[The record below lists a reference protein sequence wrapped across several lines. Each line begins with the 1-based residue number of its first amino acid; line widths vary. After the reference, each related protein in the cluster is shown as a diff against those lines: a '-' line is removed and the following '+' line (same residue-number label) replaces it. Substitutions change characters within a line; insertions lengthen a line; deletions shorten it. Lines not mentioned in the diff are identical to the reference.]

1 MSQIYTLD
9 KKEHNESLPSNSKGS
24 LRDFF
29 VYIKDDKAKLIIV
42 IGFIFINSAANTI
55 SPFLISRAI
64 DKYISVGDINGLLNI
79 IYILAGVAAITV
91 ITGYM
96 QGMLIGRI
104 SQRTLYRLK
113 EALFAK
119 LQSLPIAFFN
129 QNKAGD
135 LMSRINNDTDKINQ
149 FLSQW
154 IGQFVGVMFSLIG
167 IIGFSLYLNWK
178 LSLVMMS
185 MVVFIYLITQFFSST
200 IRKKNR
206 ENLEVNS
213 DFASSLQENLT
224 NFKVVAAYGKR
235 EYLEN
240 HLDKTNNATFKS
252 ALSSGFANRVFEP
265 TYEFC
270 GAIALILVLS
280 YGFHLISIGGA
291 TVGMVIAFVAYT
303 QRFYDPMKT
312 LATAFGAIQLA
323 TAAWVRLQEIFSLKN
338 NLRIES
344 LGGDKTG
351 KPKLRLEL
359 KNVSFS
365 YDDKKMIIENAN
377 LSFEPGKT
385 YALVGPTGGGKSTL
399 ANIMA
404 HLYDPTEGYIYLNGK
419 DMITYTQEETARE
432 ISVILQDPILFTGT
446 VAENIL
452 YANTDFKDMNIA
464 DLNRI
469 LEYKGF
475 KDIIKRFEKG
485 LETQVKQNGAGLSIG
500 QKQLISFMRAIL
512 REPKLLILDEATAN
526 IDTVTEAVLNKTLEA
541 LPPETTKIII
551 AHRLNTIKEADE
563 IMFVNGRHV
572 TPAGSYD
579 AAIEMIKGAK
589 RRS

>member
-1 MSQIYTLD
+1 MSQIYTLE
-9 KKEHNESLPSNSKGS
+9 KKEQSNKKSS
-24 LRDFF
+24 FRDFLS
-29 VYIKDDKAKLIIV
+29 YIQDDKIKLIIAF
-42 IGFIFINSAANTI
+42 GFIFINSAVNTA
-55 SPFLISRAI
+55 SPFLISKAI
-64 DKYISVGDINGLLNI
+64 DKYITFGDVVGLLNI
-79 IYILAGVAAITV
+79 IYILAGLATIN
-91 ITGYM
+91 IFTGYM

-154 IGQFVGVMFSLIG
+154 IGQFVGVMFSLVG
-167 IIGFSLYLNWK
+167 IVGFSLYLNWK

-185 MVVFIYLITQFFSST
+185 MVVFIYLVTQFFSST
-200 IRKKNR
+200 IRKQNR
-206 ENLEVNS
+206 KNLEANS
-213 DFASSLQENLT
+213 DFSTSLQENLT

-235 EYLEN
+235 DYLEN

-252 ALSSGFANRVFEP
+252 ALGAGFANRVFEP
-265 TYEFC
+265 TYELF

-280 YGFHLISIGGA
+280 YGFYLISIGSA
-291 TVGMVIAFVAYT
+291 TVGVLIAFVAYT

-323 TAAWVRLQEIFSLKN
+323 TAAWIRLQEIFSLKN
-338 NLRIES
+338 NLRTDSI
-344 LGGDKTG
+344 GGDKTG

-359 KNVSFS
+359 KKVSFS

-404 HLYDPTEGYIYLNGK
+404 HLYEPTEGYVYLNGK
-419 DMITYTQEETARE
+419 DMITYSQEETARE

-452 YANTDFKDMNIA
+452 YANTDFKDMSIA

-469 LEYKGF
+469 LEHKGF
-475 KDIIKRFEKG
+475 KEVVKRFENG
-485 LETQVKQNGAGLSIG
+485 LETSVKQNGAGLSIG

-526 IDTVTEAVLNKTLEA
+526 IDTVTEAVLNKTLDA

>member
-1 MSQIYTLD
+1 MSQIYTLEKKDQNIKGSIKDFFKFIQDD
-9 KKEHNESLPSNSKGS
+9 KK
-24 LRDFF
+24 
-29 VYIKDDKAKLIIV
+29 KLFIAF
-42 IGFIFINSAANTI
+42 GFIFINSAVNTA
-55 SPFLISRAI
+55 SPFLISIAI
-64 DKYISVGDINGLLNI
+64 DKYITIGDVRGLLNI
-79 IYILAGVAAITV
+79 IYILSGMAV
-91 ITGYM
+91 INIVTGYM
-96 QGMLIGRI
+96 QGSLIGRI
-104 SQRTLYRLK
+104 SQRALYRLK
-113 EALFAK
+113 EALFTK

-154 IGQFVGVMFSLIG
+154 IGQFVGVMFSLLG
-167 IIGFSLYLNWK
+167 IIGFSLLLNWK
-178 LSLVMMS
+178 LSLIMMS
-185 MVVFIYLITQFFSST
+185 MVVFIYLITRFSSPF

-206 ENLEVNS
+206 ENLEANS

-235 EYLEN
+235 DYLES

-265 TYEFC
+265 TYEFF
-270 GAIALILVLS
+270 GAIALILVIS
-280 YGFHLISIGGA
+280 SGFYFISIGQT
-291 TVGMVIAFVAYT
+291 TVGVLIAFVAYT

-323 TAAWVRLQEIFSLKN
+323 TAAWIRLQEIFSLEN
-338 NLRIES
+338 NLKVENTQ
-344 LGGDKTG
+344 GDING
-351 KPKLRLEL
+351 NPKLRLEL

-377 LSFEPGKT
+377 LAFAPGKT

-404 HLYDPTEGYIYLNGK
+404 HLYDPTKGYVYLNGK
-419 DMITYTQEETARE
+419 DITTYSQEESSKE
-432 ISVILQDPILFTGT
+432 ISVILQDPILFKGT

-452 YANTDFKDMNIA
+452 YANTDFINMSIDN
-464 DLNRI
+464 LNRI

-475 KDIIKRFEKG
+475 KDVIKRFEDG
-485 LETQVKQNGAGLSIG
+485 LNTQVKQNGAGLSIG

-572 TPAGSYD
+572 TPAGSYE
-579 AAIEMIKGAK
+579 AAIEMITQAK
-589 RRS
+589 RGS